1 MATDKTKLPGL
12 KPIPSTVD
20 KELAGSL
27 KAMHEILGVH
37 TGQRGHPLD
46 RAVTVRELID
56 SGMAKELNDNPFDP
70 NAGTGPS
77 DFAPIDQVVG
87 DLSIPPA
94 PISLTA
100 SAAFTAIILDWNGTS
115 ASAPYGNHA
124 FTEIW
129 RSRDNNLAGA
139 TLRATTNAFIYTD
152 EVGYDETYYYWV
164 RYVSTNDVQGPF
176 NNTNGVEATTLSNV
190 SAVMTDL
197 SETLANMPGYSVLT
211 SADSTNA
218 SNIATVTSDVSTLQ
232 TTVSSHASTLT
243 SHTSSINSN
252 TSNVTSLTSTTSTI
266 NGNLSAMYVI
276 KASVESNGSV
286 SAAGMLIGANASS
299 GSNLQSYV
307 QFQADKFAIWSGST
321 NVAPF
326 IVSGG
331 TVFIDSA
338 RIQDG
343 AITNARIANAT
354 IQSSKIANAAITT
367 AKIADANITT
377 AKIGN
382 AQITTAKIA
391 DAQITDAKITGTLD
405 SNKINVDTLN
415 VKHFANVSADIINQ
429 TGGTVPLRVTAEN
442 SEYAGTYPG
451 QTENNTEAVYMN
463 TTLNNVRNGAGYQ
476 VVYSAVLGDT
486 RNGTMEYSFNGTTWT
501 ALSPSMNTESGTFR
515 TYVFIWQGTIS
526 GMSSSQE
533 TVYWRVNWNNS
544 GSIFNSTYQ
553 SIYIDVDNTQ

>member
-1 MATDKTKLPGL
+1 MATDKTTLPGL
-12 KPIPSTVD
+12 KPIPPTTE

-27 KAMHEILGVH
+27 QAMQEVLAVQA
-37 TGQRGHPLD
+37 GQRGNPLD

-70 NAGTGPS
+70 NAGTGLT
-77 DFAPIDQVVG
+77 DFGPITEAPG
-87 DLSIPPA
+87 DLSTPPA
-94 PISLTA
+94 PTGLTA
-100 SAAFTAIILDWNGTS
+100 TAAFTAIILDWNGTS

-152 EVGYDETYYYWV
+152 EVGYNETYYYWV
-164 RYVSTNDVQGPF
+164 RYVSTTDVRGAF

-218 SNIATVTSDVSTLQ
+218 ANI
-232 TTVSSHASTLT
+232 TTVS
-243 SHTSSINSN
+243 N
-252 TSNVTSLTSTTSTI
+252 TTSTI
-266 NGNLSAMYVI
+266 NGNLNAMYVI

-286 SAAGMLIGANASS
+286 SAAGMLIGANANS

-326 IVSGG
+326 IVSSG

-377 AKIGN
+377 AKIAN
-382 AQITTAKIA
+382 AQITTALIA
-391 DAQITDAKITGTLD
+391 DAQITNAKINDLDAIKINAGTIAAARIGANTITAD
-405 SNKINVDTLN
+405 KINVTDLTLEFTAATVSGSTIGSWN
-415 VKHFANVSADIINQ
+415 NNTMRLLKVADLGTTPGVYHIMCRVFGGSGQVKTLSIVAGDGTYGAGASYELRNDFAYSDG
-429 TGGTVPLRVTAEN
+429 TTPTVPTADQGYAQYHSGQSQYWSAIDRFDSTNEMVQKDFIVRKVSTTSRTLRLFILAQGDGNNRQLSNVQYGVYRF
-442 SEYAGTYPG
+442 SE
-451 QTENNTEAVYMN
+451 
-463 TTLNNVRNGAGYQ
+463 
-476 VVYSAVLGDT
+476 
-486 RNGTMEYSFNGTTWT
+486 
-501 ALSPSMNTESGTFR
+501 
-515 TYVFIWQGTIS
+515 I
-526 GMSSSQE
+526 
-533 TVYWRVNWNNS
+533 
-544 GSIFNSTYQ
+544 
-553 SIYIDVDNTQ
+553 

>member
-12 KPIPSTVD
+12 KPIPGTVD

-27 KAMHEILGVH
+27 QAMQEILGVH

-56 SGMAKELNDNPFDP
+56 SGVAKEKNDNPFDP

-77 DFAPIDQVVG
+77 DFGPIDEGPG
-87 DLSIPPA
+87 DLSVPPA
-94 PISLTA
+94 PTGLTA
-100 SAAFTAIILDWNGTS
+100 TAAFTAIILDWNGTS
-115 ASAPYGNHA
+115 SSAPYGNHG

-152 EVGYDETYYYWV
+152 EVGYNETYYYWV
-164 RYVSTNDVQGPF
+164 RYVSDTNVAGNF
-176 NNTNGVEATTLSNV
+176 HNTNGVEATTLSNV

-218 SNIATVTSDVSTLQ
+218 ANI
-232 TTVSSHASTLT
+232 TTVS
-243 SHTSSINSN
+243 N
-252 TSNVTSLTSTTSTI
+252 TTSTI
-266 NGNLSAMYVI
+266 NGNLNAMYVI

-286 SAAGMLIGANASS
+286 SAAGMLIGANANS

-321 NVAPF
+321 NIAPF

-415 VKHFANVSADIINQ
+415 VKHFADVSADIINQ
-429 TGGTVPLRVTAEN
+429 TGGTVPLAVYN
-442 SEYAGTYPG
+442 SANQFGGTYPG
-451 QTENNTEAVYMN
+451 STVNSTE
-463 TTLNNVRNGAGYQ
+463 TTFLPITVNNVRNGATFQ
-476 VVYSAVLGDT
+476 VLYSAVLGDV
-486 RNGTMEYSFNGTTWT
+486 RNGTIQYSFNGSTWVS
-501 ALSPSMNTESGTFR
+501 LSPTVNADAGTFR
-515 TYVFIWQGTIS
+515 TYAFMWQGTLT

-533 TVYWRVNWNNS
+533 TVYWRINWSVS
-544 GSIFNSTYQ
+544 GGQHNSTYQ
-553 SIYIDVDNTQ
+553 SMYVYIDNTT

>member
-1 MATDKTKLPGL
+1 MATDKTTLPGL
-12 KPIPSTVD
+12 KPIPPTTE

-27 KAMHEILGVH
+27 QAMQEVLAVQA
-37 TGQRGHPLD
+37 GQRGNPLD

-70 NAGTGPS
+70 NAGTGLT
-77 DFAPIDQVVG
+77 DFGPITEAPG
-87 DLSIPPA
+87 DLSTPPA
-94 PISLTA
+94 PTGLTA
-100 SAAFTAIILDWNGTS
+100 TAAFTAIILDWNGTS

-152 EVGYDETYYYWV
+152 EVGYNETYYYWV
-164 RYVSTNDVQGPF
+164 RYVSTTDVRGAF

-218 SNIATVTSDVSTLQ
+218 ANI
-232 TTVSSHASTLT
+232 TTVS
-243 SHTSSINSN
+243 N
-252 TSNVTSLTSTTSTI
+252 TTSTI
-266 NGNLSAMYVI
+266 NGNLNAMYVI

-286 SAAGMLIGANASS
+286 SAAGMLIGANANS

-326 IVSGG
+326 IVSSG

-377 AKIGN
+377 AKIAN
-382 AQITTAKIA
+382 AQITTALIA
-391 DAQITDAKITGTLD
+391 DAQITNAKINDLNATKINAGTIAAARIGANTITAD
-405 SNKINVDTLN
+405 KINVTDLTLEFTAATVSGSTIGSWN
-415 VKHFANVSADIINQ
+415 NNTMRLLKVADLGTTPGVYHIMCRVFGGSGQVKTLSIVAGDGTYGAGASYELRNDFAYSDG
-429 TGGTVPLRVTAEN
+429 TTPTVPTADQGYAQYHSGQSQYWSAIDRFDSTNEMVQKDFIVRKVSTTSRTLRLFILAQGDGNNRQLSNVQYGVYRF
-442 SEYAGTYPG
+442 SE
-451 QTENNTEAVYMN
+451 
-463 TTLNNVRNGAGYQ
+463 
-476 VVYSAVLGDT
+476 
-486 RNGTMEYSFNGTTWT
+486 
-501 ALSPSMNTESGTFR
+501 
-515 TYVFIWQGTIS
+515 I
-526 GMSSSQE
+526 
-533 TVYWRVNWNNS
+533 
-544 GSIFNSTYQ
+544 
-553 SIYIDVDNTQ
+553 

>member
-12 KPIPSTVD
+12 KPIPGTVD

-27 KAMHEILGVH
+27 QAMQEILGVH

-56 SGMAKELNDNPFDP
+56 SGVAKEKNDNPFNP

-77 DFAPIDQVVG
+77 DFGPIDEGPG
-87 DLSIPPA
+87 DLSVPPA
-94 PISLTA
+94 PTGLTA
-100 SAAFTAIILDWNGTS
+100 TAAFTAIILDWNGTS
-115 ASAPYGNHA
+115 ASAPYGNHG

-152 EVGYDETYYYWV
+152 EVGYNETYYYWV
-164 RYVSTNDVQGPF
+164 RYVSTTDVAGNF
-176 NNTNGVEATTLSNV
+176 HNTNGVEATTLSNV

-218 SNIATVTSDVSTLQ
+218 ANI
-232 TTVSSHASTLT
+232 TTVS
-243 SHTSSINSN
+243 N
-252 TSNVTSLTSTTSTI
+252 TTSTI
-266 NGNLSAMYVI
+266 NGNLNAMYVI

-286 SAAGMLIGANASS
+286 SAAGMLIGANANS

-354 IQSSKIANAAITT
+354 IQSAKIANGAITT
-367 AKIADANITT
+367 AKIGD
-377 AKIGN
+377 
-382 AQITTAKIA
+382 AQITTAKIGS
-391 DAQITDAKITGTLD
+391 AQITNALINDLDAGKINAGTIN
-405 SNKINVDTLN
+405 SARINVDTLN
-415 VKHFANVSADIINQ
+415 VKHFADVSADIINQ
-429 TGGTVPLRVTAEN
+429 TGGTVPLAVYN
-442 SEYAGTYPG
+442 SANQFGGTYPG
-451 QTENNTEAVYMN
+451 STVNSTE
-463 TTLNNVRNGAGYQ
+463 TTFLPITVNNVRNGATFQ
-476 VVYSAVLGDT
+476 VLYSAVLGDV
-486 RNGTMEYSFNGTTWT
+486 RNGTIQYSFNGSTWVS
-501 ALSPSMNTESGTFR
+501 LSPTVNADAGTFR
-515 TYVFIWQGTIS
+515 TYAFMWQGTLT

-533 TVYWRVNWNNS
+533 TVYWRINWS
-544 GSIFNSTYQ
+544 VTGGQHNSTYQ
-553 SIYIDVDNTQ
+553 SMYVYIDNTT

>member
-1 MATDKTKLPGL
+1 MATDKTTLPGL
-12 KPIPSTVD
+12 KPIPPTTE

-27 KAMHEILGVH
+27 QAMQEVLAVQA
-37 TGQRGHPLD
+37 GQRGNPLD
-46 RAVTVRELID
+46 RAVTVRQLID
-56 SGMAKELNDNPFDP
+56 SGMAKELKDNPFNP
-70 NAGTGPS
+70 NAGTGVT
-77 DFAPIDQVVG
+77 DFGPITEAPG
-87 DLSIPPA
+87 DLSTPPA
-94 PISLTA
+94 PTGLTA
-100 SAAFTAIILDWNGTS
+100 TAAFTAIILDWNGTS

-152 EVGYDETYYYWV
+152 EVGYNETYYYWV
-164 RYVSTNDVQGPF
+164 RYVSTTDVRGAF

-218 SNIATVTSDVSTLQ
+218 ANI
-232 TTVSSHASTLT
+232 TTVS
-243 SHTSSINSN
+243 N
-252 TSNVTSLTSTTSTI
+252 TTSTI
-266 NGNLSAMYVI
+266 NGNLNAMYVI

-286 SAAGMLIGANASS
+286 SAAGMLIGANANS

-326 IVSGG
+326 IVSSG

-377 AKIGN
+377 AKIAN
-382 AQITTAKIA
+382 AQITTALIA
-391 DAQITDAKITGTLD
+391 DAQITNAKINDLNATKINAGTIAAARIGANTITAD
-405 SNKINVDTLN
+405 KINVTDLTLEFTAATVSGSTIGSWN
-415 VKHFANVSADIINQ
+415 NNTMRLLKVADLGTTPGVYHIMCRVFGGSGQVKTLSIVAGDGTYGAGASYELRNDFAYTDG
-429 TGGTVPLRVTAEN
+429 TTPTVPTADQGYAQYHSGQSQYWSAIDRFDSTNEMVQKDFIVRKVSTTSRTLRLFILAQGDGNNRQLSNVQYGVYRF
-442 SEYAGTYPG
+442 SE
-451 QTENNTEAVYMN
+451 
-463 TTLNNVRNGAGYQ
+463 
-476 VVYSAVLGDT
+476 
-486 RNGTMEYSFNGTTWT
+486 
-501 ALSPSMNTESGTFR
+501 
-515 TYVFIWQGTIS
+515 I
-526 GMSSSQE
+526 
-533 TVYWRVNWNNS
+533 
-544 GSIFNSTYQ
+544 
-553 SIYIDVDNTQ
+553 

>member
-12 KPIPSTVD
+12 KPIPGTVD

-56 SGMAKELNDNPFDP
+56 SGVVKEKNDNPFNP

-77 DFAPIDQVVG
+77 DFGPIDEVVG
-87 DLSIPPA
+87 DLSVPPA

-100 SAAFTAIILDWNGTS
+100 SVAFTAVILDWNGTS

-124 FTEIW
+124 YTEIW

-211 SADSTNA
+211 SADTTNA
-218 SNIATVTSDVSTLQ
+218 ANI
-232 TTVSSHASTLT
+232 TTVS
-243 SHTSSINSN
+243 N
-252 TSNVTSLTSTTSTI
+252 TTSTI
-266 NGNLSAMYVI
+266 NGNLNAMYVI

-286 SAAGMLIGANASS
+286 SAAGMLIGANANS

-326 IVSGG
+326 IVSSG

-354 IQSSKIANAAITT
+354 IQSSKIADAAITT

-382 AQITTAKIA
+382 AQITNAKINDLNA
-391 DAQITDAKITGTLD
+391 DKINAGTIN
-405 SNKINVDTLN
+405 SARINVDTLN
-415 VKHFANVSADIINQ
+415 VKHFADVSADIINQ
-429 TGGTVPLRVTAEN
+429 TGGTVPLAVYN
-442 SEYAGTYPG
+442 SANQFGGTYPG
-451 QTENNTEAVYMN
+451 STVNSTE
-463 TTLNNVRNGAGYQ
+463 TTFLPITVNNVRNGATFQ
-476 VVYSAVLGDT
+476 VLYSAVLGDV
-486 RNGTMEYSFNGTTWT
+486 RNGTIQYSFDGSTWVS
-501 ALSPSMNTESGTFR
+501 LSPTVNADAGTFR
-515 TYVFIWQGTIS
+515 TYAFMWQGTLT

-533 TVYWRVNWNNS
+533 TVYWRINWS
-544 GSIFNSTYQ
+544 VTGGQHNSTYQ
-553 SIYIDVDNTQ
+553 SMYVYIDNTT

>member
-1 MATDKTKLPGL
+1 MATDKTTLPGL
-12 KPIPSTVD
+12 KPIPPTTE

-27 KAMHEILGVH
+27 QAMQEVLAVQA
-37 TGQRGHPLD
+37 GQRGNPLD

-70 NAGTGPS
+70 NAGTGLT
-77 DFAPIDQVVG
+77 DFGPITEAPG
-87 DLSIPPA
+87 DLSTPPA
-94 PISLTA
+94 PTGLTA
-100 SAAFTAIILDWNGTS
+100 TAAFTAIILDWNGTS

-152 EVGYDETYYYWV
+152 EVGYNETYYYWV
-164 RYVSTNDVQGPF
+164 RYVSTTDVRGAF

-218 SNIATVTSDVSTLQ
+218 ANI
-232 TTVSSHASTLT
+232 TTVS
-243 SHTSSINSN
+243 N
-252 TSNVTSLTSTTSTI
+252 TTSTI
-266 NGNLSAMYVI
+266 NGNLNAMYVI

-286 SAAGMLIGANASS
+286 SAAGMLIGANANS

-326 IVSGG
+326 IVSSG

-377 AKIGN
+377 AKIAN
-382 AQITTAKIA
+382 AQITTALIA
-391 DAQITDAKITGTLD
+391 DAQITNAKINDLNATKINAGTIAAARIGANTITAD
-405 SNKINVDTLN
+405 KINVTDLTLEFTAATVSGSTIGSWN
-415 VKHFANVSADIINQ
+415 NNTMRLLKVADLGTTPGVYHIMCRVFGGSGQVKTLSIVAGDGTYGAGASYELRNDFAYTDG
-429 TGGTVPLRVTAEN
+429 TTPTVPTADQGYAQYHSGQSQYWSAIDRFDSTNEMVQKDFIVRKVSTTSRTLRLFILAQGDGNNRQLSNVQYGVYRF
-442 SEYAGTYPG
+442 SE
-451 QTENNTEAVYMN
+451 
-463 TTLNNVRNGAGYQ
+463 
-476 VVYSAVLGDT
+476 
-486 RNGTMEYSFNGTTWT
+486 
-501 ALSPSMNTESGTFR
+501 
-515 TYVFIWQGTIS
+515 I
-526 GMSSSQE
+526 
-533 TVYWRVNWNNS
+533 
-544 GSIFNSTYQ
+544 
-553 SIYIDVDNTQ
+553 

>member
-12 KPIPSTVD
+12 KPIPGTVD

-27 KAMHEILGVH
+27 QAMQEILGVH

-56 SGMAKELNDNPFDP
+56 SGVAKEKNDNPFNP

-77 DFAPIDQVVG
+77 DFGPIDEGPG
-87 DLSIPPA
+87 DLSVPPA
-94 PISLTA
+94 PTGLTA
-100 SAAFTAIILDWNGTS
+100 TAAFTAIILDWNGTS
-115 ASAPYGNHA
+115 SSAPYGNHG

-152 EVGYDETYYYWV
+152 EVGYNETYYYWV
-164 RYVSTNDVQGPF
+164 RYVSDTNVAGNF
-176 NNTNGVEATTLSNV
+176 HNTNGVEATTLSNV

-218 SNIATVTSDVSTLQ
+218 ANI
-232 TTVSSHASTLT
+232 TTVS
-243 SHTSSINSN
+243 N
-252 TSNVTSLTSTTSTI
+252 TTSTI
-266 NGNLSAMYVI
+266 NGNLNAMYVI

-286 SAAGMLIGANASS
+286 SAAGMLIGANANS

-354 IQSSKIANAAITT
+354 IQSAKIANGAITT
-367 AKIADANITT
+367 AKIGD
-377 AKIGN
+377 
-382 AQITTAKIA
+382 AQITTAKIGS
-391 DAQITDAKITGTLD
+391 AQITNALINDLDAGKINAGTIN
-405 SNKINVDTLN
+405 SARINVDTLN
-415 VKHFANVSADIINQ
+415 VKHFADVSADIINQ
-429 TGGTVPLRVTAEN
+429 TGGTVPLAVYN
-442 SEYAGTYPG
+442 SANQFGGTYPG
-451 QTENNTEAVYMN
+451 STVNSTE
-463 TTLNNVRNGAGYQ
+463 TTFLPITVNNVRNGATFQ
-476 VVYSAVLGDT
+476 VLYSAVLGDV
-486 RNGTMEYSFNGTTWT
+486 RNGTIQYSFNGSTWVS
-501 ALSPSMNTESGTFR
+501 LSPTVNADAGTFR
-515 TYVFIWQGTIS
+515 TYAFMWQGTLT

-533 TVYWRVNWNNS
+533 TVYWRINWS
-544 GSIFNSTYQ
+544 VTGGQHNSTYQ
-553 SIYIDVDNTQ
+553 SMYVYIDNTT

>member
-56 SGMAKELNDNPFDP
+56 SGVVKEKNDNPFDP

-77 DFAPIDQVVG
+77 DFGPIDEVVG
-87 DLSIPPA
+87 DLSVPPA

-115 ASAPYGNHA
+115 ASAPYGNHG

-152 EVGYDETYYYWV
+152 EVGYNETYYYWV

-218 SNIATVTSDVSTLQ
+218 ANI
-232 TTVSSHASTLT
+232 TTVS
-243 SHTSSINSN
+243 N
-252 TSNVTSLTSTTSTI
+252 TTSTI
-266 NGNLSAMYVI
+266 NGNLNAMYVI

-286 SAAGMLIGANASS
+286 SAAGMLIGANANS

-354 IQSSKIANAAITT
+354 IQSAKIANGAITT
-367 AKIADANITT
+367 AKIGDAQITT

-382 AQITTAKIA
+382 AQITNALINDLDAGKINA
-391 DAQITDAKITGTLD
+391 GTIN
-405 SNKINVDTLN
+405 SARINVDTLN
-415 VKHFANVSADIINQ
+415 VKHFADVSADIINQ
-429 TGGTVPLRVTAEN
+429 TGGTVPLAVYN
-442 SEYAGTYPG
+442 SANQFDGSYPG
-451 QTENNTEAVYMN
+451 DQIN
-463 TTLNNVRNGAGYQ
+463 TTETTFLPITVNNVRNGATFQ
-476 VVYSAVLGDT
+476 VLYSAVLGDV
-486 RNGTMEYSFNGTTWT
+486 RNGTIQYSFNGSTWVS
-501 ALSPSMNTESGTFR
+501 LSPTVNADAGTYR
-515 TYVFIWQGTIS
+515 TYAFMWQGTLT

-533 TVYWRVNWNNS
+533 TVYWRINWS
-544 GSIFNSTYQ
+544 VTGGQHNSTYQ
-553 SIYIDVDNTQ
+553 SMYVYIDNTT

>member
-1 MATDKTKLPGL
+1 MATDKTTLPGL
-12 KPIPSTVD
+12 KPIPPTTE

-27 KAMHEILGVH
+27 QAMQEVLAVQA
-37 TGQRGHPLD
+37 GQRGNPLD

-70 NAGTGPS
+70 NAGTGLT
-77 DFAPIDQVVG
+77 DFGPITEAPG
-87 DLSIPPA
+87 DLSTPPA
-94 PISLTA
+94 PTGLTA
-100 SAAFTAIILDWNGTS
+100 TAAFTAIILDWNGTS

-152 EVGYDETYYYWV
+152 EVGYNETYYYWV
-164 RYVSTNDVQGPF
+164 RYVSTTDVRGAF

-218 SNIATVTSDVSTLQ
+218 ANI
-232 TTVSSHASTLT
+232 TTVS
-243 SHTSSINSN
+243 N
-252 TSNVTSLTSTTSTI
+252 TTSTI
-266 NGNLSAMYVI
+266 NGNLNAMYVI

-286 SAAGMLIGANASS
+286 SAAGMLIGANANS

-326 IVSGG
+326 IVSSG

-354 IQSSKIANAAITT
+354 IQSSKIADAAITT

-391 DAQITDAKITGTLD
+391 DAQITNAKINDLNATKINAGTIAAARIGANTITAD
-405 SNKINVDTLN
+405 KINVTDLTLEFTAATVSGSTIGSWN
-415 VKHFANVSADIINQ
+415 NNTMRLLKVADLGTTPGVYHIMCRVFGGSGQVKTLSIVAGDGTYGAGASYELRNDFAYSDG
-429 TGGTVPLRVTAEN
+429 TTPTVPTADQGYAQYHSGQSQYWSAIDRFDSTNEMVQKDFIVRKVSTTSRTLRLFILAQGDGNNRQLSNVQYGVYRF
-442 SEYAGTYPG
+442 SE
-451 QTENNTEAVYMN
+451 
-463 TTLNNVRNGAGYQ
+463 
-476 VVYSAVLGDT
+476 
-486 RNGTMEYSFNGTTWT
+486 
-501 ALSPSMNTESGTFR
+501 
-515 TYVFIWQGTIS
+515 I
-526 GMSSSQE
+526 
-533 TVYWRVNWNNS
+533 
-544 GSIFNSTYQ
+544 
-553 SIYIDVDNTQ
+553 